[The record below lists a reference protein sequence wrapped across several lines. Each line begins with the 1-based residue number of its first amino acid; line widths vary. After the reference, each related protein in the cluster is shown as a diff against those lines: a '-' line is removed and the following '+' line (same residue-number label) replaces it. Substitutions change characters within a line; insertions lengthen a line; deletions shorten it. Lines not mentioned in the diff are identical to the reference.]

1 MKENKQ
7 IDTPEVEM
15 TFFEH
20 LEELRW
26 RLIKSIV
33 AVLIGAIISFFF
45 SQEILDFLIQPFR
58 EALAMHAKMAGETP
72 PESARLIFL
81 APTEGF
87 MVSIKLA
94 MFAGL
99 FLSLPFVFYQ
109 VWKFLAPGLLEK
121 EKKYIPR
128 IVFFSTLFFLLGAA
142 FCYTVVIRYGLN
154 FLLGYQ
160 SPELVANISIKEYLR
175 FVTLLILTFG
185 IVFEMPI
192 LTFFLGRM
200 GLVTP
205 KLMREKR
212 RYSIVLIFVLAAL
225 ITPPDVFTQ
234 MMLALPLIILYE
246 TSIWVCKFAQPKP
259 GKTETKPAEKGT
271 GTAEDKPEKGDA
283 AEVKDEG

>member
-1 MKENKQ
+1 MGANKEKSA
-7 IDTPEVEM
+7 VEKEM
-15 TFFEH
+15 PFLDH

-33 AVLIGAIISFFF
+33 AVIIGAIISFFF
-45 SQEILDFLIQPFR
+45 SQEILNFLIEPFR
-58 EALAMHAKMAGETP
+58 QALAMHAKMAGEAA

-99 FLSLPFVFYQ
+99 FITLPVVFYQ
-109 VWKFLAPGLLEK
+109 LWQFLAPGLLDK

-128 IVFFSTLFFLLGAA
+128 IVVFSTVFFFLGAA

-192 LTFFLGRM
+192 LTYFLGRM

-212 RYSIVLIFVLAAL
+212 RYSIVLIFVLAAV

-246 TSIWVCKFAQPKP
+246 TSIWVCKFAQPKESKE
-259 GKTETKPAEKGT
+259 KTETKAG
-271 GTAEDKPEKGDA
+271 KPEKADA
-283 AEVKDEG
+283 PVSRQNQ